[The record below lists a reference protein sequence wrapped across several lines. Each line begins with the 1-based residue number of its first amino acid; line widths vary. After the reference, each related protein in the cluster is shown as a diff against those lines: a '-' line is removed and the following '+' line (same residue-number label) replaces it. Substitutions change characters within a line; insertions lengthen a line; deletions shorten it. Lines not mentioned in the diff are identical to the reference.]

1 MQNCTV
7 LQFANSWLSLKDL
20 SEVGWQTLL
29 EELDNDNDGKISLS
43 EFEALRTSDIY
54 RKVFR
59 TNWCLAFVGC
69 TKRIKTDTSFF
80 TYSLQ
85 LADTAEYSS
94 IFTWWQ
100 IEYWS
105 TGKLL
110 GTDMVLHKII
120 SLWVDF
126 CLESL
131 LDHSIVKIRIIIICI
146 DTFKIIHPKSS
157 FCGDEYMAVDLEG
170 VDNNFGEC
178 VIEEPLMNTSRP
190 KENKIEIRT
199 KVFKILS
206 YCYILLF
213 LLVPMPFWSSCRP
226 GPASF

>member
-1 MQNCTV
+1 MLPPVSQEHEAQHMVRRHLEQDWKTLENCLCSKQKRTESGGWIKECKYMWIWISFVQNCTV

-29 EELDNDNDGKISLS
+29 EELDNDNDNDGKISLS
-43 EFEALRTSDIY
+43 EFEALRTFDIY

-59 TNWCLAFVGC
+59 TNWCLAFVWC

-110 GTDMVLHKII
+110 GTDMVLHKIL

-126 CLESL
+126 CFR
-131 LDHSIVKIRIIIICI
+131 K
-146 DTFKIIHPKSS
+146 
-157 FCGDEYMAVDLEG
+157 
-170 VDNNFGEC
+170 
-178 VIEEPLMNTSRP
+178 
-190 KENKIEIRT
+190 
-199 KVFKILS
+199 
-206 YCYILLF
+206 
-213 LLVPMPFWSSCRP
+213 
-226 GPASF
+226 